1 MSKIPPV
8 AKVKEPSWTTMRK
21 AWGPYKRLYSYALP
35 YKWRFVVGLGF
46 GFLYGFINGLMPL
59 VMAKVAGVVFQGKGP
74 VPPQQMVQHPELFT
88 HGPEIGQGLILLC
101 LAIPAVMTVRSLC
114 GYANA
119 YYMNW
124 VSNKVL
130 TDIRAQLF
138 SKMIRQS
145 MDFFKQDAVRLPHV
159 ANHQ

>member
-8 AKVKEPSWTTMRK
+8 AKVKEPLWATIRSGWR
-21 AWGPYKRLYSYALP
+21 PYKRLYSYALP
-35 YKWRFVVGLGF
+35 YKWRFIVGLGF
-46 GFLYGFINGLMPL
+46 GFLYGIINSLHARWSWRAWP
-59 VMAKVAGVVFQGKGP
+59 GVVFHGHGP
-74 VPPQQMVQHPELFT
+74 MDPQQHRCSIPRSMN
-88 HGPEIGQGLILLC
+88 HGPKINSLVLLC

-130 TDIRAQLF
+130 TDIRGPALQ
-138 SKMIRQS
+138 
-145 MDFFKQDAVRLPHV
+145 QDDPPVDGFL
-159 ANHQ
+159 